1 MREAGRAI
9 AATVVVL
16 AVILAAFLGYRQ
28 TIQEQ
33 RRQSCYAR
41 MLVVQQRSPWDEET
55 FGKQLG
61 HCDTGL
67 YSR

>member
-9 AATVVVL
+9 AVTVVVL
-16 AVILAAFLGYRQ
+16 AIILAGILGYRQ

-41 MLVVQQRSPWDEET
+41 MLVVQQRSPWDEQT
-55 FGKQLG
+55 FGKQLV
-61 HCDTGL
+61 HCDTGF